1 MQIRRQRPR
10 TAANGFEKQDE
21 ASEAFKDIIIKYNI
35 INDMTRHKLSGAG
48 AAIPT
53 PFTPDGR
60 VDYPALART
69 IDYIIDGGVDFIVAL
84 GTTAETPT
92 LYLHERAVVAMFIKN
107 HIAGRVP
114 LVIGVGGNSTSEVL
128 DQLREFDLRGADA
141 ILSVTPYYNK
151 PSQEG
156 LYQHF
161 KTVSEHSPLPIIL
174 YNVPGRT
181 GVNMTAATT
190 IRVAGDFPNVI
201 GIKEASGKIDQIQ
214 EILDWRSRDF
224 LVLSGDDALT
234 LDLMSRGA
242 DGVIS
247 VAVNAFPRKMMTCI
261 DLAKKGDFEGAHKAY
276 ECLEEAVTAL
286 FAEGNPTGVKCA
298 MSVLGLIGN
307 TLRLP
312 LVPGTPQLEA
322 RFKELI
328 AKYDLN

>member
-1 MQIRRQRPR
+1 
-10 TAANGFEKQDE
+10 
-21 ASEAFKDIIIKYNI
+21 
-35 INDMTRHKLSGAG
+35 
-48 AAIPT
+48 
-53 PFTPDGR
+53 
-60 VDYPALART
+60 
-69 IDYIIDGGVDFIVAL
+69 
-84 GTTAETPT
+84 
-92 LYLHERAVVAMFIKN
+92 
-107 HIAGRVP
+107 
-114 LVIGVGGNSTSEVL
+114 
-128 DQLREFDLRGADA
+128 
-141 ILSVTPYYNK
+141 
-151 PSQEG
+151 
-156 LYQHF
+156 
-161 KTVSEHSPLPIIL
+161 
-174 YNVPGRT
+174 
-181 GVNMTAATT
+181 MTAATT
-190 IRVAGDFPNVI
+190 IRIAGDFPNVI

-312 LVPGTPQLEA
+312 SFPEPRSSKPA
-322 RFKELI
+322 SK
-328 AKYDLN
+328 N

>member
-1 MQIRRQRPR
+1 M
-10 TAANGFEKQDE
+10 
-21 ASEAFKDIIIKYNI
+21 
-35 INDMTRHKLSGAG
+35 
-48 AAIPT
+48 
-53 PFTPDGR
+53 
-60 VDYPALART
+60 
-69 IDYIIDGGVDFIVAL
+69 DFIVQL
-84 GTTAETPT
+84 GTTAEPRPSTCTNGP
-92 LYLHERAVVAMFIKN
+92 LSPCSSKPHRRARAAGDRRRRQLDLGSARPVARI
-107 HIAGRVP
+107 RP
-114 LVIGVGGNSTSEVL
+114 
-128 DQLREFDLRGADA
+128 RGADA

-190 IRVAGDFPNVI
+190 IRIAGDFPNVI